1 MRRTA
6 SGDPNRSLR
15 GAPTATNELEA
26 ETMAK
31 VIGIDLGTTNSA
43 MAILEAGQPTV
54 LENAEGSRITPSVV
68 AIDPKTGQ
76 RLVGTIARR
85 QAVTNPENTIF
96 SIKRFMGRKFDDPIV
111 QEAIKR
117 VPFKVTKASNGDVRV
132 VMGGKEYSPPEISA
146 MILQKLREDA
156 EAKLGDKVKQAVI
169 TVPAYFNDAQ
179 RQATKDA
186 GQIAGL
192 EVLRIVNEP
201 TAASLAYGL
210 DKKGVD
216 EEIAVYDLGGGTFDI
231 SVLRVGEGVIEVLA
245 TNGDTFLG
253 GDDFDRAVMD
263 WLIAEFKKD
272 QGIDIGGDRVAL
284 QRIREAAEKAKI
296 ELSSTQS
303 TEINLPFLSANASGP
318 IHLQITLTRS
328 KLEQLTESLVER
340 TREPV
345 EKALQDAK
353 LKAPDIDEVVL
364 VGGQTR
370 MPAVQEQVK
379 KLFNGKEPHKGVNP
393 DEVVAAGAAIQAGV
407 LQGDVKDVLLL
418 DVTPLSLGVETKGGV
433 MTVLIP
439 RNSTIPTRKS
449 EIFSTADDDQSQ
461 VEIHVLQGERPLASE
476 NKSLGRFI
484 LDGIPPAPRGTPQ
497 IEVTFDIDAN
507 GILHVSAKEK
517 SSGKEQKVVIEPVSG
532 LSQAEIDRMVREAEQ
547 HASDD
552 AQRREEAELKNR
564 ADNLAYAA
572 EKLLRDSGDRLPS
585 ELKLELDNGTQAVR
599 RALDQN
605 DMAALRSAVPAL
617 ESAMERAASAPAQE
631 PVGAAAGGGRGGGG
645 GGDEPPP
652 GTVEG
657 EFREM

>member
-1 MRRTA
+1 
-6 SGDPNRSLR
+6 
-15 GAPTATNELEA
+15 
-26 ETMAK
+26 MAK

-43 MAILEAGQPTV
+43 MAVLEAGQPTI

-76 RLVGTIARR
+76 RLVGTLARR
-85 QAVTNPENTIF
+85 QAVTNPENTVF
-96 SIKRFMGRKFDDPIV
+96 SVKRFMGRKFDDPIV

-117 VPFKVTKASNGDVRV
+117 VPYRVTKAANGDVRV

-156 EAKLGDKVKQAVI
+156 EAKLGDNVKQAVI

-210 DKKGVD
+210 DKVGRD
-216 EEIAVYDLGGGTFDI
+216 EEIAAYDLGGGTFDI

-272 QGIDIGGDRVAL
+272 QGIDLSGDRVAL

-303 TEINLPFLSANASGP
+303 TEINLPFISANASGP

-328 KLEQLTESLVER
+328 KLEQLTESLVQR

-345 EKALQDAK
+345 EKALGDAK
-353 LKAPDIDEVVL
+353 VTASGIDEVVL

-370 MPAVQEQVK
+370 MPAVQELVK
-379 KLFNGKEPHKGVNP
+379 KLFAGKEPHKGVNP

-449 EIFSTADDDQSQ
+449 EIFSTAEDNQSQ

-484 LDGIPPAPRGTPQ
+484 LDGIPPGPRGTPQ

-517 SSGKEQKVVIEPVSG
+517 ASGKEQKVVIEPVSG
-532 LSQAEIDRMVREAEQ
+532 LSQAEIERMVKEAEQ

-552 AQRREEAELKNR
+552 AKRREEAELKNR

-572 EKLLRDSGDRLPS
+572 EKLLRESGDRLPS
-585 ELKLELDNGTQAVR
+585 ELKLELDNGAQAVR

-617 ESAMERAASAPAQE
+617 ESAMERAASAATAE
-631 PVGAAAGGGRGGGG
+631 PVGAAAGGGRGDGG

>member
-1 MRRTA
+1 
-6 SGDPNRSLR
+6 
-15 GAPTATNELEA
+15 
-26 ETMAK
+26 MAK

-43 MAILEAGQPTV
+43 MAVLEAGQPTI

-76 RLVGTIARR
+76 RLVGTLARR

-96 SIKRFMGRKFDDPIV
+96 SIKRFMGRKFDDPVV

-117 VPFKVTKASNGDVRV
+117 VPYRVAKAPNGDVRV

-156 EAKLGDKVKQAVI
+156 EAKLGDTVKQAVI

-210 DKKGVD
+210 DKVGRD
-216 EEIAVYDLGGGTFDI
+216 EDIAVYDLGGGTFDI

-253 GDDFDRAVMD
+253 GDDFDRAVLD

-272 QGIDIGGDRVAL
+272 QGIDLSGDRVAL

-303 TEINLPFLSANASGP
+303 TEINLPFISANASGP

-328 KLEQLTESLVER
+328 KLEQLTEGLVQR

-345 EKALQDAK
+345 EKALGEAK
-353 LKAPDIDEVVL
+353 VTASDIDEVVL

-370 MPAVQEQVK
+370 MPAVQDLVK

-439 RNSTIPTRKS
+439 RNTTIPTRKS
-449 EIFSTADDDQSQ
+449 EIFSTAEDNQGQ

-497 IEVTFDIDAN
+497 IDVTFDIDAN
-507 GILHVSAKEK
+507 GILHVSAKEQ

-532 LSQAEIDRMVREAEQ
+532 LSQTEIDRMVKEAEQ
-547 HASDD
+547 HASED
-552 AQRREEAELKNR
+552 AQRREEAELRNR
-564 ADNLAYAA
+564 GDNLAYAA
-572 EKLLRDSGDRLPS
+572 EKLLRESGDRLPS
-585 ELKLELDNGTQAVR
+585 DLKLELDNGAQAVR

-605 DMAALRSAVPAL
+605 DMAAIRSAVPAL
-617 ESAMERAASAPAQE
+617 GSAMERAASAPAPE
-631 PVGAAAGGGRGGGG
+631 PVGAAAGGRGGGDG
-645 GGDEPPP
+645 GGEEPPP
-652 GTVEG
+652 GTVDG

>member
-1 MRRTA
+1 
-6 SGDPNRSLR
+6 
-15 GAPTATNELEA
+15 
-26 ETMAK
+26 MAK

-54 LENAEGSRITPSVV
+54 LESAEGSRITPSVV

-85 QAVTNPENTIF
+85 QAVTNPENTVF
-96 SIKRFMGRKFDDPIV
+96 SIKRFMGRKFDDPVV

-117 VPFKVTKASNGDVRV
+117 VPYKVTKASNGDVRV

-156 EAKLGDKVKQAVI
+156 KAKLGDKVTQAVI

-210 DKKGVD
+210 DKVGRD

-231 SVLRVGEGVIEVLA
+231 SVLRVGEGVIEVMA

-272 QGIDIGGDRVAL
+272 QGIELGSDRVAL

-303 TEINLPFLSANASGP
+303 TEINLPFISANAAGP

-328 KLEQLTESLVER
+328 KLEQLTEGLIQR
-340 TREPV
+340 TRLPV
-345 EKALQDAK
+345 EKALADGK
-353 LKAPDIDEVVL
+353 VTAPDIDEVVL

-370 MPAVQEQVK
+370 MPAVQELVK
-379 KLFNGKEPHKGVNP
+379 KLFGGKEPHKGVNP

-449 EIFSTADDDQSQ
+449 ETFSTADDNQSQ

-484 LDGIPPAPRGTPQ
+484 LDGIPPGARGTPQ
-497 IEVTFDIDAN
+497 IDVTFDIDAN
-507 GILHVSAKEK
+507 GILDVSAKEK
-517 SSGKEQKVVIEPVSG
+517 ASGKEQKVVIEPVSG
-532 LSQAEIDRMVREAEQ
+532 LSQSEIERMVKEAEQ
-547 HASDD
+547 HASED
-552 AQRREEAELKNR
+552 AQRRDEAELRNR

-572 EKLLRDSGDRLPS
+572 EKLLRETGDRLPS
-585 ELKLELDNGTQAVR
+585 ELKLELDNGAQAVR
-599 RALDQN
+599 QALDQN

-617 ESAMERAASAPAQE
+617 ESAMERAASAPAAE
-631 PVGAAAGGGRGGGG
+631 PVGAAAGRGGGG
-645 GGDEPPP
+645 GGDDEPPA
-652 GTVEG
+652 GTVDG